1 MHQNNMLLTFALI
14 LEVADG
20 GEEVRYVAGLEV
32 TKSALW
38 SHSEDRLVSFAKLK
52 NSWSALA

>member
-1 MHQNNMLLTFALI
+1 MLLIFALI

-20 GEEVRYVAGLEV
+20 GEEVRYAAGLEV